1 MNLKAKSRGL
11 YWLGA
16 VLLVF
21 CMAAALLLSM
31 GTDAEAKGDP
41 SDQTV
46 GTVFMYLL
54 NDQNE
59 QILVSQ
65 NSVNEMYNYYLE
77 NPDEF
82 HFYNYSILDKF
93 VTPVH
98 QEASGFTVLEFVKYA
113 LANSTDEEVRSIS
126 EIFEGED
133 QISFWEMDDTQ
144 FDDVDTY
151 TYEDMYGVKRYN
163 FPALYEY
170 WNFTN
175 QTYTDVDAIW
185 ESGEE
190 VQFLLSVVAFSQ
202 RFIDTDEKYN
212 ATDSSQSDFDMENLW
227 TSQEKLD
234 TQRTVRLMVGM
245 TEQEL
250 YAKTSTA
257 HNARYWI
264 CDMLMKTDYTLD
276 IESKGTVKTPTYYIV
291 DGDAFDDDQYESGYY
306 YYFFECEDE
315 FANLYY
321 NHNLTNQSYMPTEPY
336 ENDGEGIK
344 VQKYTKVGDPNITYV
359 KYRAVADGYQDAGVQ
374 QAKLASAEP
383 ALMPADSYSITA
395 VSMPLSYSANVG
407 TWIDG
412 LTLTLNGKVLS
423 SSDYSITQSGSGYTL
438 TISPNVLSEGTNTLK
453 AESTTSDQSRTVT
466 FKTVNLN
473 KFTDVDQTAW
483 YKNAVYFSV
492 ANNLFV
498 GTNSA
503 GTTWE
508 PDTALSRAM
517 FVTVLGKYSGVS
529 NTDYAS
535 CEFDDVANGQWYTG
549 FVQWAYDE
557 GLVVGTGGGNFSPND
572 SITRQE
578 MAVIFWKYVN
588 KTGADM
594 SASSES
600 FNSFADK
607 DATDSWAVTALTW
620 ATDRGIINGSYGNL
634 LPKDT
639 ASRAQAAQ
647 IFMRIIQDIL

>member
-54 NDQNE
+54 NDRNE

-93 VTPVH
+93 ATPLH

-113 LANSTDEEVRSIS
+113 LANSTDEGVRGIS

-133 QISFWEMDDTQ
+133 QISFWEMDDTK

-151 TYEDMYGVKRYN
+151 TYDDMYGVKRYN
-163 FPALYEY
+163 FPALYQNWDY
-170 WNFTN
+170 DIYK
-175 QTYTDVDAIW
+175 YTDMDAIW
-185 ESGEE
+185 ASREE

-202 RFIDTDEKYN
+202 RFIDTADKYN
-212 ATDSSQSDFDMENLW
+212 AADSSQSDFDMENLW
-227 TSQEKLD
+227 TTQGKLD

-245 TEQEL
+245 TEADFRGQV
-250 YAKTSTA
+250 STA
-257 HNARYWI
+257 HNARYWV
-264 CDMLMKTDYTLD
+264 CDMLMKTDSTLD

-395 VSMPLSYSANVG
+395 VSMPLSYSANAG

-466 FKTVNLN
+466 FNTVNLN

-594 SASSES
+594 SASSDS